1 MAYIWR
7 NLLQR
12 KIRTAL
18 SMLGVAASIAGV
30 VALISVSDGMRQSI
44 DDHMDETGAA
54 LTVIHRDAADLMFS
68 RVSAAALARIGE
80 IEGVE
85 EVCGGNAYMVRRPN
99 LGEGREGPPIQV
111 LFGRV
116 PGQRLMERLKPY
128 LTSGRLPTKTSEVVV
143 GGIVAARAGLKIG
156 DRVPIFRRP
165 VLDIAVFEVVGI
177 YDSETG
183 WENAGI
189 VVDARVLQQQLGSK
203 DSFTIGYVYTAE
215 ENAPRIAKQI
225 EEAFPELVAVKPR
238 KLTSQ
243 FDDVFALLEEFIAM
257 VTVIALVIGVLGVL
271 NTMMMSVSERTREI
285 GMLRALGWTRP
296 LIAKFI
302 LLEGLLLSILGGI
315 IGLLLG
321 VLGSE
326 LLVRFYQDGSLE
338 AVYRESTFIKG
349 MIVAVLVGV
358 SAALY
363 PAWRAANMRPV
374 EALRYE

>member
-1 MAYIWR
+1 
-7 NLLQR
+7 
-12 KIRTAL
+12 
-18 SMLGVAASIAGV
+18 
-30 VALISVSDGMRQSI
+30 
-44 DDHMDETGAA
+44 
-54 LTVIHRDAADLMFS
+54 
-68 RVSAAALARIGE
+68 
-80 IEGVE
+80 
-85 EVCGGNAYMVRRPN
+85 
-99 LGEGREGPPIQV
+99 
-111 LFGRV
+111 
-116 PGQRLMERLKPY
+116 
-128 LTSGRLPTKTSEVVV
+128 
-143 GGIVAARAGLKIG
+143 
-156 DRVPIFRRP
+156 
-165 VLDIAVFEVVGI
+165 
-177 YDSETG
+177 
-183 WENAGI
+183 

-257 VTVIALVIGVLGVL
+257 VTVIALVIGVLG
-271 NTMMMSVSERTREI
+271 
-285 GMLRALGWTRP
+285 GWTRP